1 LKQKAFRLNMKLTP
15 TAAKAG
21 TLKIGV
27 TGGIGA
33 GKSVVCRIFS
43 ALGVAVYDADS
54 RAKGLLV
61 KDVELVRQ
69 VKGHFGEAA
78 YTAEGVLNRAYLAEE
93 VFADAE
99 KLALLNSLV
108 HPRVALDFDKW
119 MKQQGDVPYVVKEA
133 ALIFEAGSHKGLN
146 AVIAVSAPEELRVR
160 RTLVRD
166 EHRSRKQVQEIMQKQ
181 LEEEER
187 LSRADYRIT
196 NDDKTL
202 VIPQVWRLHKTFS
215 LWK

>member
-1 LKQKAFRLNMKLTP
+1 MKQKAFRLNMKI
-15 TAAKAG
+15 TATGTKAAA
-21 TLKIGV
+21 LKIGV

-43 ALGVAVYDADS
+43 ALGVPVYDADS
-54 RAKGLLV
+54 RAKSLLV
-61 KDVELVRQ
+61 KDAELVRQ

-78 YTAEGVLNRAYLAEE
+78 YTAGGMLNRAYLAEE

-108 HPRVALDFDKW
+108 HPRVALDFDRW
-119 MKQQGDVPYVVKEA
+119 LRQQGNVPYVVKEA
-133 ALIFEAGSHKGLN
+133 ALIFEANSHKSLD

-160 RTLVRD
+160 RTLIRD

-181 LEEEER
+181 LEEDER

-202 VIPQVWRLHKTFS
+202 VMPQVWRLHKTFVS
-215 LWK
+215 EK